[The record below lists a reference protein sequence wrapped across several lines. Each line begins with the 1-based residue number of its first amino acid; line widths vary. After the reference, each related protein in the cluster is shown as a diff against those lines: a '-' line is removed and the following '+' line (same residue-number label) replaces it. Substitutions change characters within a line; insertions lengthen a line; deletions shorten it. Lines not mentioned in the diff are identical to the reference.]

1 MEAQLNINYDR
12 LGDILYLGTV
22 TPYSEQETEE
32 LEYGVV
38 ARLNPH
44 SGEIENLEVLFFSS
58 RLKNGDGLHLPI
70 LAKFYLG
77 AHPPLTSKHEGV
89 FA

>member
-1 MEAQLNINYDR
+1 MEAHLSIDYDR
-12 LGDILYLGTV
+12 LGDILYLGT
-22 TPYSEQETEE
+22 TAPYPEQETEE
-32 LEYGVV
+32 LEYGIV

-44 SGEIENLEVLFFSS
+44 SGEIENLEILFFSS

-77 AHPPLTSKHEGV
+77 AHPPLTSKREGL